1 MSNYSEAITSIMA
14 IVKEQEGQIKQL
26 KQENNTL
33 TKRVTNLKAQQQ
45 AMKDTIKTYKS
56 QLKTIFNPYTTSTV
70 IYA

>member
-1 MSNYSEAITSIMA
+1 MSNYSEAITNIMT
-14 IVKEQEGQIKQL
+14 IVKEQEEQIKQL
-26 KQENNTL
+26 KQENSTL

-56 QLKTIFNPYTTSTV
+56 QLKIVFNPYPTSTI